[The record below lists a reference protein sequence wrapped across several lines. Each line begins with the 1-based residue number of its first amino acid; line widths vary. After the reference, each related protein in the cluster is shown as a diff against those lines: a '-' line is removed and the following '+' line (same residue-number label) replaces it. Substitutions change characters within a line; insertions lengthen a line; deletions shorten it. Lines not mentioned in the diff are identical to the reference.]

1 MSTTNDSQN
10 LFLFD
15 EFRTNIQ
22 DAFVYIDNVIKELKI
37 KDESGDQ
44 AAKTILYFYQGLFS
58 IINAEKK
65 YRTGNYADAVTD
77 FVEAEKMIGRF
88 QRLSSSFSIEYQH
101 EAERLDLFAKG
112 RQSECQA
119 LKKGTPLDF
128 QITNLLEAINSY
140 TLEFEIVK
148 KMNKP
153 LLIYNSNA
161 RKNFLQGLSHRL
173 EGQKAFTDKDFR
185 LAKKKHLSAYS
196 FFTKASYY
204 NPMYAIWVKEQ
215 NNTINNTM
223 YTLVKNKAEGEL
235 ELALKLS
242 NEGKFIPSSEK
253 FKISSKLHQQASK
266 LTLEQREI
274 MLMQA
279 YSHMLKARMFEA
291 KANEF
296 IKNNNDA
303 KSATRQ
309 YELAA
314 DSMKQAVAV
323 YPSRDEELEF
333 VKCWEAQ
340 MNYYIGYQ
348 YQSQGIFNLDEER
361 FKEALEFFNQANDLF
376 GIALQVVKDANET
389 NLIDLIEKAIAEATG
404 YIGMCKTVLD

>member
-1 MSTTNDSQN
+1 MN

-22 DAFVYIDNVIKELKI
+22 DALVLIDNMIKELKI
-37 KDESGDQ
+37 QDESGDQ
-44 AAKTILYFYQGLFS
+44 VAKTILYFYQGLFS

-77 FVEAEKMIGRF
+77 FIEAEKMISRF
-88 QRLSSSFSIEYQH
+88 QRLSKSFSLDFQQ

-112 RQSECQA
+112 RQAECQA

-128 QITNLLEAINSY
+128 QLTNLLEAINSY

-148 KMNKP
+148 KIKKP

-161 RKNFLQGLSHRL
+161 RRNFIQGLAHRL
-173 EGQKAFTDKDFR
+173 EGQKELMNKEFR
-185 LAKKKHLSAYS
+185 EAKMKHLSAYS
-196 FFTKASYY
+196 FFIKASYY

-215 NNTINNTM
+215 NNTISNTM
-223 YTLVKNKAEGEL
+223 YALVKDKAESEL

-242 NEGKFIPSSEK
+242 SEGKFIPSSEK
-253 FKISSKLHQQASK
+253 FNISSKLHLQASK
-266 LTLEQREI
+266 LTPEQREI

-279 YSHMLKARMFEA
+279 YSHMLKARMYEA

-314 DSMKQAVAV
+314 SAMKQAVAV

-376 GIALQVVKDANET
+376 SIAQQVAKKT
-389 NLIDLIEKAIAEATG
+389 NDTDLIDSIEKAVAEAAG